1 MTSPKAETPAAEQ
14 RFKPIPLENLTPE
27 QRALAD
33 AIRSGPRGGVKNS
46 AAAKPGPLGGPFNV
60 WLRSPGIGNLIQ
72 SLGAE
77 IRFRSTLPPKLNELA
92 IMVTARQWTS
102 QYEWFAH
109 HRLALEAGLDPAIGA
124 DIAQGRRPAKMSED
138 EAIVH
143 DFSRELHETQGV
155 SDATY
160 KTSAGPV
167 RRARRH
173 GPHRGE
179 RLLRAG
185 VDVPERGPHPAAGR
199 REPAAAAAALIGTD
213 SSHSAVMLL
222 RRMTSA
228 HIRGSCF
235 RLAVKPNR
243 ADRLLHQ
250 TRFDGF
256 GSAAPVLP
264 PASRPR
270 PSKPSSA
277 ML

>member
-1 MTSPKAETPAAEQ
+1 MTSPKAETPAAGQ
-14 RFKPIPLENLTPE
+14 RFKQIPLENLTPE
-27 QRALAD
+27 QRVLAD

-77 IRFRSTLPPKLNELA
+77 IRFHSTLPPKLNELA

-109 HRLALEAGLDPAIGA
+109 HRLALEAGLDPAIGE

-160 KTSAGPV
+160 KTALD
-167 RRARRH
+167 RF
-173 GPHRGE
+173 GE
-179 RLLRAG
+179 RG
-185 VDVPERGPHPAAGR
+185 VMDLIAVNGYYVLVSMCLNVDRTPLPGGASLPLPELPRRG
-199 REPAAAAAALIGTD
+199 
-213 SSHSAVMLL
+213 
-222 RRMTSA
+222 
-228 HIRGSCF
+228 
-235 RLAVKPNR
+235 
-243 ADRLLHQ
+243 
-250 TRFDGF
+250 
-256 GSAAPVLP
+256 
-264 PASRPR
+264 
-270 PSKPSSA
+270 
-277 ML
+277 

>member
-1 MTSPKAETPAAEQ
+1 MTSPKAETPAAGQ
-14 RFKPIPLENLTPE
+14 RFKQIPLENLTPE
-27 QRALAD
+27 QRVLAE

-160 KTSAGPV
+160 QTALD
-167 RRARRH
+167 RF
-173 GPHRGE
+173 GE
-179 RLLRAG
+179 RG
-185 VDVPERGPHPAAGR
+185 VMD
-199 REPAAAAAALIGTD
+199 LI
-213 SSHSAVMLL
+213 AVNGYYVLVSMCLN
-222 RRMTSA
+222 
-228 HIRGSCF
+228 
-235 RLAVKPNR
+235 V
-243 ADRLLHQ
+243 DRTPLPGGASL
-250 TRFDGF
+250 
-256 GSAAPVLP
+256 PLP
-264 PASRPR
+264 PLR
-270 PSKPSSA
+270 
-277 ML
+277 